1 MKMIA
6 GVMAVA
12 ILAGVAGAQSGQQQS
27 GQQMPSSNAQQGSQ
41 PATQGQMSG
50 ASNATAS
57 TPVIPGTTI
66 TDTSMNKGEARISK
80 EVRHELAM
88 LPYYTLFDDL
98 RYRVSGYTVEL
109 LGDVVNASLKTDA
122 ERAVKD
128 IEGVEQVINHI
139 NILPPSPM
147 DDRIRQQV
155 ARAVFGA
162 DGLSRYAWE
171 AAPSIHVIV
180 NSGRVRLTGVVDN
193 SGDKTLAG
201 IRANGVP
208 GIFSVQN
215 DLVVAQGN
223 K

>member
-1 MKMIA
+1 MAAVLVSAAA
-6 GVMAVA
+6 G
-12 ILAGVAGAQSGQQQS
+12 QSTQTT
-27 GQQMPSSNAQQGSQ
+27 PSSNAQQGSQ
-41 PATQGQMSG
+41 PAAQGQMSG

-57 TPVIPGTTI
+57 TPVIPGTKI

-109 LGDVVNASLKTDA
+109 LGDVVNASLRSDA
-122 ERAVKD
+122 EKAVKD
-128 IEGVEQVINHI
+128 IEGVEQVVNHI
-139 NILPPSPM
+139 NVLPPSPM

-155 ARAVFGA
+155 ARAVFNS

-171 AAPSIHVIV
+171 AAPSIHIV
-180 NSGRVRLTGVVDN
+180 VNNGHVRLTGVVDS
-193 SGDKTLAG
+193 SGDKNLAG

-215 DLVVAQGN
+215 DLLVAKGS
-223 K
+223 